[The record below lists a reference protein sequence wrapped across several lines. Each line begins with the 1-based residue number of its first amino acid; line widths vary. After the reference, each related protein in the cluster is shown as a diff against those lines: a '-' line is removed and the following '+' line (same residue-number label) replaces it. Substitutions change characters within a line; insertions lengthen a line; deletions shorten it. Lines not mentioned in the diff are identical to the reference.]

1 MVKGVS
7 VIMILKVCLFVHQHS
22 IYLLELKR
30 GKGTNYDL
38 SWKSKGLYTLKLNS
52 LYTAFLHSIKHSE
65 FWMGVKF
72 DKDNLAVKQNNYAT
86 KSVNAYII
94 YNLDASP
101 NNTFNSFKFKIV
113 FLVQLI

>member
-1 MVKGVS
+1 
-7 VIMILKVCLFVHQHS
+7 
-22 IYLLELKR
+22 
-30 GKGTNYDL
+30 
-38 SWKSKGLYTLKLNS
+38 
-52 LYTAFLHSIKHSE
+52 
-65 FWMGVKF
+65 MGVKF